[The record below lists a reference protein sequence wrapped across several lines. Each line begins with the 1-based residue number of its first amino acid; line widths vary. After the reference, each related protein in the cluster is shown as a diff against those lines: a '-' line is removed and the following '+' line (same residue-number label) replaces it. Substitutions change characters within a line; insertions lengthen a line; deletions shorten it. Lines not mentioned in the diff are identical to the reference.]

1 MLEQQKAKLLQQVGT
16 FIKTPFREVAFYLL
30 GFLPG
35 SSEPSVLCMR
45 KNNLLSLFRLVV
57 KEVISCSLNSGGQL
71 SSDHPVLRDFFI
83 LLEDVLLHGLQE
95 NQVGKLSIARN
106 IYHTGICVKERNMF
120 QE

>member
-1 MLEQQKAKLLQQVGT
+1 
-16 FIKTPFREVAFYLL
+16 
-30 GFLPG
+30 
-35 SSEPSVLCMR
+35 MR

-57 KEVISCSLNSGGQL
+57 KEVISCSLNFGGQL

-106 IYHTGICVKERNMF
+106 IYHICVKERNMF